1 MRQTMLAKAI
11 AREGLTLA
19 EVARRVTERTRGW
32 DGPTLEPTDTQVSE
46 WRRGK
51 VRPGN
56 EYIAALAAVLGLDE
70 ERLRADFNWHA
81 ANQRKRRIM
90 GEQGDMSIAQIGAA
104 RSDMRRRHL
113 LQLGGAVIGAGVTDG
128 LVAPA
133 DTEPLRL
140 LRAAG
145 QSSIGAGVLDT
156 MESLT
161 DHYARHFW
169 HYPVIDLDQR
179 LTEQVVEV
187 GTLLEGRATIAEKTL
202 LCWIGARLAGLLSHA
217 RWSLGRVDDAVMYQQ
232 AAFTLAEQAGD
243 RPTMGHVL
251 SKESMVAYF
260 AGRYAEAA
268 DLAAL
273 GQQVISEG
281 PVVAD
286 LASNEARA
294 AAKVGN
300 VGAARSAALVAR
312 QLVDEGELVSTDDK
326 FSFTPAGALYRIAS
340 AEFLL
345 GDSITAKKLALSAI
359 EASTSHR
366 DQTSCVPYARMV
378 LAAVEI
384 RLGNLD
390 AALGEATAVITAPQ
404 PDAYG
409 LLVHA
414 RELLADLAPHA
425 DSPLVRDYRER
436 LDGFSRKA
444 LPN

>member
-19 EVARRVTERTRGW
+19 EVARRVTDHTRGW

-56 EYIAALAAVLGLDE
+56 EYIAALAAVLSLDE

-81 ANQRKRRIM
+81 TNQRKRRIM

-113 LQLGGAVIGAGVTDG
+113 LQLGGVVIGAGVTDG
-128 LVAPA
+128 LVPPA
-133 DTEPLRL
+133 DREPLRL

-169 HYPVIDLDQR
+169 HYPTVDLDQR

-187 GTLLEGRATIAEKTL
+187 GTLLEGRATIAEKTR
-202 LCWIGARLAGLLSHA
+202 LCWIGARMASLLGFL
-217 RWSLGRVDDAVMYQQ
+217 RWSLGRVDDAEMWHQ

-243 RPTMGHVL
+243 REAMAYVL
-251 SKESMVAYF
+251 SRESTVAYF
-260 AGRYAEAA
+260 AGRHIEAA
-268 DLAAL
+268 DLAAF
-273 GQQVISEG
+273 GQQI
-281 PVVAD
+281 VVSGRLQAD

-294 AAKVGN
+294 AARVGN
-300 VGAARSAALVAR
+300 ADAARAAVLITR
-312 QLVDEGELVSTDDK
+312 QLIDDGEVTSTEDR
-326 FSFTPAGALYRIAS
+326 FSFTPAEGLLKVASTELELGNLAATKALAEAS
-340 AEFLL
+340 
-345 GDSITAKKLALSAI
+345 I
-359 EASTSHR
+359 EASTTHR
-366 DQTSCVPYARMV
+366 DRISNMPYAQMI
-378 LAAVEI
+378 LAAAEL

-390 AALGEATAVITAPQ
+390 TAIGEATAVITAPQ
-404 PDAYG
+404 RDAYG